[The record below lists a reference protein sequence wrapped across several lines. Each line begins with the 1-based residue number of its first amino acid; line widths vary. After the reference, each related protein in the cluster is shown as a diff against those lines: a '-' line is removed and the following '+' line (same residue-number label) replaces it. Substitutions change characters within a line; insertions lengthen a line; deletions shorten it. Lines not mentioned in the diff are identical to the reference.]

1 MGTDND
7 PSAIQSENQQQ
18 PVSNDEQ
25 TIEAAEDLSSEEA
38 VPQITQ
44 EQLEEAEKKAQNHW
58 DKLVRIQ
65 AEMDNL
71 RKRTQKDLENAH
83 KFALEGFAKELLTVI
98 DSLELGIKAASGD
111 SAEVTKFR
119 EGSELTLNQFTAAF
133 EKFKIDVLEP
143 VGQPFNPELH
153 QAISMQPTADFL
165 PNTVMACIQK
175 GYVLNGRLLRPA
187 MVIVAKGM
195 EGTPQDTPKID
206 EQA

>member
-1 MGTDND
+1 MGTDKD
-7 PSAIQSENQQQ
+7 PSATQSENEQK
-18 PVSNDEQ
+18 PVSDERQ
-25 TIEAAEDLSSEEA
+25 TVETNEDSSSTETVTEVTA
-38 VPQITQ
+38 
-44 EQLEEAEKKAQNHW
+44 EQLADAEKKAQDHW
-58 DKLVRIQ
+58 DKLLRVQ

-111 SAEVTKFR
+111 SPEVTKFK
-119 EGSELTLNQFTAAF
+119 EGSELTLNQFRAAF
-133 EKFKIDVLEP
+133 VKFKIDALEP

-153 QAISMQPTADFL
+153 QAISVQPTADYL
-165 PNTVMACIQK
+165 PNIVMACIQK
-175 GYVLNGRLLRPA
+175 GYILNGRLLRPA

-195 EGTPQDTPKID
+195 EDAPQDTPKID